1 MATRMKPEGCCAPI
15 AVKPLPK
22 RKVKR
27 VAMIAKA
34 LSDPTRIEV
43 LRLLAQQAGPVCA
56 CDIVD
61 HFDLSQPTVSHHLK
75 TLKEAG
81 LLRGSRSGLW
91 VIYEIAAGS
100 DDLLVDFSRLLE

>member
-1 MATRMKPEGCCAPI
+1 MATRTKPGSCCSPV
-15 AVKPLPK
+15 AVKSLPN
-22 RKVKR
+22 RKVER
-27 VAMIAKA
+27 LALAAKA

-43 LRLLAQQAGPVCA
+43 LRFIAGQTGPVCA

-61 HFDLSQPTVSHHLK
+61 RFHLSQPTMSHHLK

-91 VIYEIAAGS
+91 TMYEIEDGGAG
-100 DDLLVDFSRLLE
+100 LLGDFGRLLK